1 MCENKDDTSLQDLE
15 WIHLHKTAAL
25 LKVSA
30 TSGAIL
36 AGATDEDIKNLEVY
50 AEKIGL
56 AFQIA
61 DDILDVTATSEELG
75 KTAGKDEEVNKTTYV
90 KLLGLEESKKEGKL
104 IEFILIIFFIH
115 IDLIDQCLYINLCTY
130 TLFFLILCILHS
142 RQNYRRS
149 KGCSVQVR
157 RQGSPS
163 TWHCRLHCC
172 KKELRS

>member
-1 MCENKDDTSLQDLE
+1 MSCENKDDTNLQDLE

-30 TSGAIL
+30 TAGAIL
-36 AGATDEDIKNLEVY
+36 AGATEEDVKNLEIY

-90 KLLGLEESKKEGKL
+90 KLLGLEESKKEGKSRL
-104 IEFILIIFFIH
+104 VRVSLYYLQSPLLIIFVFPYIAQ
-115 IDLIDQCLYINLCTY
+115 LIRLSQRRRPLYPNMVI
-130 TLFFLILCILHS
+130 
-142 RQNYRRS
+142 RQHLY
-149 KGCSVQVR
+149 
-157 RQGSPS
+157 
-163 TWHCRLHCC
+163 L
-172 KKELRS
+172 E

>member
-1 MCENKDDTSLQDLE
+1 MSCENKDDTNLQDLE

-30 TSGAIL
+30 TAGAIL
-36 AGATDEDIKNLEVY
+36 AGATEEDVENLEIY

-90 KLLGLEESKKEGKL
+90 KLLGLEESKKEGKSCLSVSLYHLQSPLLVIFVFSCIAQL
-104 IEFILIIFFIH
+104 IRLS
-115 IDLIDQCLYINLCTY
+115 QRRRPLYPNMVI
-130 TLFFLILCILHS
+130 
-142 RQNYRRS
+142 RQHLY
-149 KGCSVQVR
+149 
-157 RQGSPS
+157 
-163 TWHCRLHCC
+163 L
-172 KKELRS
+172 E

>member
-1 MCENKDDTSLQDLE
+1 MGVQDLMCENKDDTSLEDLE

-36 AGATDEDIKNLEVY
+36 AGASEEDVKNLETY

-90 KLLGLEESKKEGKL
+90 KLLGLEESKKEATKIIGEAKAAL
-104 IEFILIIFFIH
+104 SKYGDKAAPLLGIADYIVARKIKCLFI
-115 IDLIDQCLYINLCTY
+115 
-130 TLFFLILCILHS
+130 S
-142 RQNYRRS
+142 
-149 KGCSVQVR
+149 
-157 RQGSPS
+157 
-163 TWHCRLHCC
+163 
-172 KKELRS
+172 